1 MKEKIL
7 TFGVKTGKRKK
18 YENGRIFIRFCFCL
32 LLCIVASQT
41 ASAQFD
47 GYYSQYMNNLAVI
60 NPAYSG
66 EQEMVQVSIFQRNQ
80 WVGFK
85 GAPITSLLSV
95 DMPFKIGNTENGA
108 GIQFL
113 SDVFGLFANQ
123 QANILYS
130 YKYRLKNGQLSI
142 GTNIGFVNLIC
153 YGDTIHIPDDN
164 DYHKSKGMDDA
175 LPTNK
180 ESGVGFDLGLGAK
193 FEADNFRIGLY
204 VNHLP
209 APRIALGENA
219 EMKISP
225 IMQFHTGYDIK
236 TRNPA
241 YKVRTNM
248 YIFSDFSA
256 WTAHISGILDI
267 KNKFW
272 AGAGYGIQSAV
283 SLMFG
288 IKLFEG
294 FKIGYTFDLPTT
306 SVIAHSF
313 GSHEIFATY
322 EFALVR
328 EKSKATKSIRI
339 L

>member
-1 MKEKIL
+1 MNVKIITL
-7 TFGVKTGKRKK
+7 KLKSSKR
-18 YENGRIFIRFCFCL
+18 YENGRFIIYFYLCFL
-32 LLCIVASQT
+32 LSFAVAHPIY
-41 ASAQFD
+41 AQFD
-47 GYYSQYMNNLAVI
+47 GYYSQYMNNLAII

-66 EQEMVQVSIFQRNQ
+66 EQEMVQVAIFQRNQ
-80 WVGFK
+80 WVGFN

-95 DMPFKIGNTENGA
+95 DMPFKIGTTENGI

-130 YKYRLKNGQLSI
+130 YKYRLKNGQISI
-142 GTNIGFVNLIC
+142 GANMGFVNLIC
-153 YGDTIHIPDDN
+153 NGDTIHIPDDN
-164 DYHKSKGMDDA
+164 DYHKNKGMDDA

-180 ESGVGFDLGLGAK
+180 ESGIGFDLGLGAK
-193 FEADNFRIGLY
+193 FETNNFRIGLY

-209 APRIALGENA
+209 APRVALGEQA
-219 EMKISP
+219 EIKINP
-225 IMQFHTGYDIK
+225 IMQLHTGYDIQ
-236 TRNPA
+236 TRNPM
-241 YKVRTNM
+241 YKIRTNA

-256 WTAHISGILDI
+256 LTMHISGILDI

-272 AGAGYGIQSAV
+272 VGAGYSIQSAV

-288 IKLFEG
+288 IKPFEG

-313 GSHEIFATY
+313 GSHEVFATY